1 MLILQLPTVHQTYYE
16 MTAMD
21 KWSLIFESVAVAQ
34 IDIHLARE
42 EPDQHTVRVTPRGLT
57 YDNHSQDQNR
67 VSAHGMKS

>member
-1 MLILQLPTVHQTYYE
+1 
-16 MTAMD
+16 MD